1 MDDVGWLLLIV
12 AAAVL
17 VIELGRRWYRRR
29 LAAKLADK
37 MLEEVVRGK
46 DAFRR

>member
-1 MDDVGWLLLIV
+1 MDEIGWPLLIV
-12 AAAVL
+12 FVSVV

-29 LAAKLADK
+29 VAAKLADK
-37 MLEEVVRGK
+37 MLEDIIKGK